1 MLQKDGEIYV
11 PKTRQSGIP
20 FLTKNL
26 IRDADEDADG
36 DVPDAA
42 VADDDD
48 EEEGLDA
55 FDVAVGG
62 VENVTLC
69 VDGEVGG
76 CSRCWC
82 CCGGRW

>member
-1 MLQKDGEIYV
+1 MF
-11 PKTRQSGIP
+11 
-20 FLTKNL
+20 FLKAENSFCHL
-26 IRDADEDADG
+26 DIEGGGVVVVDEDADG
-36 DVPDAA
+36 DVADAV